1 MKRLIAVL
9 ITTFFLISGCGLG
22 VSKYDDAIMDGA
34 SHLNTG
40 EPEKALED
48 FNRAIKIKPQVA
60 AGYLGRANTLQI
72 LGRYEEA
79 IEDYDRALEIKS
91 DLANAYINRGS
102 AYSHLGEYEKAIADY
117 EKGLELDPDIDDK
130 PGFISRL
137 FSNKPNTDKGIR
149 RYLEFLKQ
157 EVQKTE
163 RKSSTDSHL
172 NRKNAF
178 QVSDLNQLSGVRC
191 QVSDRAHG
199 ALS

>member
-1 MKRLIAVL
+1 MKRLLTVL
-9 ITTFFLISGCGLG
+9 IITFFLIAGCGLG

-40 EPEKALED
+40 KPEKALED

-72 LGRYEEA
+72 LGRYEES

-91 DLANAYINRGS
+91 DLANAYINRAS

-117 EKGLELDPDIDDK
+117 EKGLELDPKIDDK

-137 FSNKPNTDKGIR
+137 FSDEPNTDKGIR
-149 RYLEFLKQ
+149 RHLEFLKRKVQ
-157 EVQKTE
+157 EKEGQ
-163 RKSSTDSHL
+163 S
-172 NRKNAF
+172 
-178 QVSDLNQLSGVRC
+178 
-191 QVSDRAHG
+191 
-199 ALS
+199 